1 MAILAAARAV
11 VLAACALALWERL
24 TEGQIYHDECRRFYW
39 APRLMNKYLHE
50 NGILNTREDAIPR
63 TRYYLEQNLPTP
75 YRLVHADEA
84 DEYNH
89 RQHYRLSIYLDED
102 NHVTKLKCA

>member
-1 MAILAAARAV
+1 MGIETVAK
-11 VLAACALALWERL
+11 VLLVTACALLLWEQP

-50 NGILNTREDAIPR
+50 DGVLNTREEKIPR

-75 YRLVHADEA
+75 YRLIHSEEQ

-89 RQHYRLSIYLDED
+89 RQHYRLSVYLDDD
-102 NHVTKLKCA
+102 NHVTKLKCC